1 MRWAA
6 SSSVVNPNVV
16 MDQDCLLPY
25 NDEAFFFG
33 SLAEPVSCIVGTY
46 QARFHTRSDSYK
58 HIMGITSGGSWP

>member
-1 MRWAA
+1 
-6 SSSVVNPNVV
+6 